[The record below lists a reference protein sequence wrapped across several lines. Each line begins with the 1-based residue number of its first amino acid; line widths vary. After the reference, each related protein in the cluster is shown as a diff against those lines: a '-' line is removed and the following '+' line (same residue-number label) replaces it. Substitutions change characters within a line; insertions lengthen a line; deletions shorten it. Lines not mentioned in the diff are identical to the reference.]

1 MTMVNGPAPSYS
13 AEHLVTPHSPNHTH
27 IHTALLCCMKSR
39 LKTCA
44 QQESGIEPPTF
55 HWLQ

>member
-27 IHTALLCCMKSR
+27 IHTALLSMSNLCTHTRSLPK
-39 LKTCA
+39 
-44 QQESGIEPPTF
+44 
-55 HWLQ
+55 